1 MKYLNICCDCVLT
14 YIEGGKFL
22 NILCPISNIEELYLF
37 IQENV
42 SEMYFG
48 INNNNVIFN
57 NRRPS
62 ALCNMEKTKELKHAL
77 LLAKK
82 NNIRLNLVCNAF
94 IYPTD
99 KLEYILEDIYYAYD
113 CGVRDIIISDINL
126 LLYIKDKFFY
136 NDLKFNL
143 STCAPVYNME
153 AISFYKSLGISRIC
167 FPRHLTLSE
176 MQQLAEN
183 NKDLEFEAFA
193 LNVRCINED
202 GFCCFEH
209 GFQNYSPFFEGG
221 GCQLKYNTEAIVNE
235 RVDNVTKQIIE
246 KRFECVYGNFISA
259 CAACMLPIMKKS
271 NINFLKIAGREFTVE
286 RKIRDVR
293 FLKQCINYIDKFENL
308 TEYQIQVKKL
318 YERHYNRHCDI
329 TQCYY
334 K

>member
-1 MKYLNICCDCVLT
+1 
-14 YIEGGKFL
+14 
-22 NILCPISNIEELYLF
+22 
-37 IQENV
+37 
-42 SEMYFG
+42 MYFG
-48 INNNNVIFN
+48 ITNNNIVFN

-62 ALCNMEKTKELKHAL
+62 TLCNMEKTEELKQAL
-77 LLAKK
+77 LLAVN

-99 KLEYILEDIYYAYD
+99 KLDYILEDICFAYE
-113 CGVRDIIISDINL
+113 CGVKDIIISDINL
-126 LLYIKDKFFY
+126 LLYIKDNFPYK
-136 NDLKFNL
+136 DLKFNL
-143 STCAPVYNME
+143 STCAPVYNLE
-153 AISFYKSLGISRIC
+153 AISFYKSLGINRIC

-176 MQQLAEN
+176 MKKLAED

-209 GFQNYSPFFEGG
+209 GFQNYSPLFEGG
-221 GCQLKYNTEAIVNE
+221 GCQLKYKTKAIVNE
-235 RVDNVTKQIIE
+235 KIDNITKQIIE

-271 NINFLKIAGREFTVE
+271 NINYLKIAGREFTAE

-293 FLKQCINYIDKFENL
+293 FLQQCIKYIDMFDEL
-308 TEYQIQVKKL
+308 TEYQKEVKRL
-318 YERHYNRHCDI
+318 YSLHYKKNCDI

-334 K
+334 T